1 MNGSSGKVAII
12 VGIDGA
18 GKSTV
23 LRRLRS
29 FHTSHWRMLRQVSSE
44 WADRVDNAAETMSN
58 LRGRERTAFILQLIE
73 AEWNASILP
82 NLTAGRDVVCDG
94 FYLRPLIKEMVFGDG
109 DVDAVLEA
117 SPLAGDEL
125 VLFIDVPVDVAVRR
139 KQGHAISG
147 YECFS
152 SPADFADFQAA
163 QRERLLAL
171 LGEWNHVRIDGT
183 QSEHD
188 VAAEVQRALTIHGIT
203 PIRES
208 ERTVSRPVTA
218 AQS

>member
-1 MNGSSGKVAII
+1 MIGPSGKVAII

-29 FHTSHWRMLRQVSSE
+29 FQTSHWRMLRQVSSE
-44 WADRVDNAAETMSN
+44 WADRVDNAAETMSK
-58 LRGRERTAFILQLIE
+58 LRGRDRTAFILQLIE
-73 AEWNASILP
+73 GEWKECILP

-109 DVDAVLEA
+109 DVDAVLKA

-125 VLFIDVPVDVAVRR
+125 VLFVDVPVDVAVRR
-139 KQGHAISG
+139 KHGHAISG

-183 QSEHD
+183 QSEAD
-188 VAAEVQRALTIHGIT
+188 VSADVQRVLMIHGIT
-203 PIRES
+203 PIRERES
-208 ERTVSRPVTA
+208 TEGRPITA
-218 AQS
+218 GQS